1 MTDPVMLTVWGLL
14 ATFVLVFLHVPVGVA
29 MGLAGVTGF
38 GLMAG
43 FDPAFAMIASETSNA
58 LSSLDLVTIPLFV
71 LMGSFASLA
80 GLSEDLYRW
89 PRRPPSPA
97 WRCLRCAA
105 TATAT
110 ASPPV
115 RWPPVARWAS

>member
-80 GLSEDLYRW
+80 GLSRTHHYTSNCAFSRI
-89 PRRPPSPA
+89 RPVCFHNIHHHA
-97 WRCLRCAA
+97 
-105 TATAT
+105 
-110 ASPPV
+110 
-115 RWPPVARWAS
+115 